1 MTIESTGT
9 RTPDAL
15 KVIAEILAVA
25 TWREVEAFARDM
37 RAATQYNSSQ
47 SAQEAVLQWAEGKLS
62 DAAADQ

>member
-1 MTIESTGT
+1 MTIESTST
-9 RTPDAL
+9 QTPDAL
-15 KVIAEILAVA
+15 KLIAEILAAA